1 MAIPHEVGHYVYE
14 LGRFPDGETFAEL
27 SLKFKD
33 NPYYRWCEE
42 IFADVYGCIVAGPLS
57 ALGLQALLVSIDKH
71 RAWKDDEE
79 HPTPALRIFILAEI
93 LRLIRKIVFEV
104 TRFQYFDYSNM
115 TKKLDEDWT
124 KILEQWG
131 YVRVEDGSGR
141 PHRIYLPDSSG
152 SMDKIINVER
162 VLETVRPMIVEFV
175 TRLLRE
181 AQSKDRLQNDSD
193 VDSTKIPWISQ
204 DNEKTQPYNEEM
216 AKLSGRDFARI
227 RMAQK
232 SLFDVEVS
240 EAALGDLPAEELLQ
254 WYLDNWDDRGPHGWG
269 GH

>member
-1 MAIPHEVGHYVYE
+1 
-14 LGRFPDGETFAEL
+14 
-27 SLKFKD
+27 
-33 NPYYRWCEE
+33 
-42 IFADVYGCIVAGPLS
+42 
-57 ALGLQALLVSIDKH
+57 
-71 RAWKDDEE
+71 
-79 HPTPALRIFILAEI
+79 
-93 LRLIRKIVFEV
+93 
-104 TRFQYFDYSNM
+104 
-115 TKKLDEDWT
+115 
-124 KILEQWG
+124 
-131 YVRVEDGSGR
+131 
-141 PHRIYLPDSSG
+141 
-152 SMDKIINVER
+152 MDKIINVER